1 MKRKIYSSSVLIF
14 AAAAMAVAQNYD
26 EFTYDKVTGRFNN
39 YDIVTMRVVD
49 SPSEGK
55 YVLKSDD
62 GSLPTLYAELPWY
75 GFSYLTTLE
84 DYFDGYKTTAIVFNI
99 EEGLLPSEMMRYYYL
114 RNGRWH
120 EGWPDNTELI
130 PFDECMRKWTNAGVE
145 IQTVKGN
152 VRGCPVTFAL
162 FPAAH
167 PGQHPTIEEGYVSG
181 DEVYYTS
188 WVVAGKVEGPGWTS
202 EVRSGVE
209 EDSPGATLIKEGDL
223 DGDGVDEISVC
234 FSRSTGPKSLTVYRI
249 ESEYETP
256 VWIHDEYGF
265 CASLI
270 DVATTTL
277 GSVRPEDV
285 ATPLR
290 HGAFSFKQRNRKT
303 GKVTTIKVNVIKAFE

>member
-14 AAAAMAVAQNYD
+14 AAAMAVAQNYG
-26 EFTYDKVTGRFNN
+26 EVSYDKVTGRFNN
-39 YDIVTMRVVD
+39 YDIVTMRVVVD
-49 SPSEGK
+49 KPSEGK

-62 GSLPTLYAELPWY
+62 GSLPTLYAELPWD

-84 DYFDGYKTTAIVFNI
+84 DYFDGYKTTAISFVI
-99 EEGLLPSEMMRYYYL
+99 EEGASVDYRYYYL

-145 IQTVKGN
+145 IQTVKGEL
-152 VRGCPVTFAL
+152 RGYPVTFAL

-256 VWIHDEYGF
+256 VWIDEYGF
-265 CASLI
+265 CAGLTA
-270 DVATTTL
+270 VASTTL
-277 GSVRPEDV
+277 GSVRAEDV

-303 GKVTTIKVNVIKAFE
+303 GKVTTKTVNVIKAFK